1 MPLGEAGLRGQAE
14 GFFPLVEYD
23 GTVQHQQSNVIVHVN
38 SLKVLVEND
47 GCDSLYLQG
56 WAG

>member
-56 WAG
+56 